1 MHSLILPASMSLP
14 VAYSWSEPYRSAL
27 NETDAPKLRARLLLA
42 EQQMVAR
49 LRVLVQDHGG
59 TDEERSAIADALK
72 NIQKLR
78 VQLKERKPKDNY

>member
-1 MHSLILPASMSLP
+1 MSPP

-27 NETDAPKLRARLLLA
+27 CETDGPKLKERLLLA

-49 LRVLVQDHGG
+49 LRILAQDHGG

-78 VQLKERKPKDNY
+78 AQADQR